1 MSYIQLNKQ
10 LVQAAEKHTSE
21 IEKGRMLYYRRQ
33 HKKMQ
38 SRVGAVTYMD
48 SPQRYI
54 LMIGGIAEG
63 EEVHML
69 GNEAKAQNEAFA
81 SLFRDEIKAA
91 IDAGKPFGTTGCKSR
106 KWRWLGPVGKEP
118 ETPDEE

>member
-1 MSYIQLNKQ
+1 MSYIQINKQ

-21 IEKGRMLYYRRQ
+21 IEKGRLLYYRRQ
-33 HKKMQ
+33 HKKIQ
-38 SRVGAVTYMD
+38 QRVGAVAYME

-54 LMIGGIAEG
+54 LTVGGIDEG
-63 EEVHML
+63 EEVIML

-81 SLFRDEIKAA
+81 SIFKDEIKAA

-106 KWRWLGPVGKEP
+106 KWKWLGPVGKEP
-118 ETPDEE
+118 ETSDEK